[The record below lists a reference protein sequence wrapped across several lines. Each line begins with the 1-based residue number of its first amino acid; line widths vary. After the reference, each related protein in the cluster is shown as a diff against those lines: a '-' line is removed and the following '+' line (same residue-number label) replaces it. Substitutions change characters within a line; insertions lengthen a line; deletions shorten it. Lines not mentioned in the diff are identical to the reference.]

1 MKAVV
6 WHGVGDIRLDNVPE
20 PRVEQPTDAIIRLTS
35 SAICG
40 TDLHLIRGTMAGM
53 QPGTVI
59 GHEGV
64 GVIEE
69 LGSAVRGFSKG
80 ERVVVCSTMSCGY
93 CAYCRAGYYAQCDN
107 ANPNGPQAG
116 TSFFGGPQAT
126 GSIAGLQAE
135 FARIPFAATTLVKV
149 PDSVIDEQA
158 IMVSDVLPTGWFG
171 ARLAQVGQG
180 DTVLVLGAG
189 VVGQCA
195 IAAAKRQGASR
206 VLVVD
211 GIVSRLEMARRQN
224 AEVID
229 FNAEN
234 PVEAVMELTGG
245 IGVDRVIDAVGV
257 DAQRP
262 ENPAEGSLPVSESV
276 FRDEVASAAPD
287 ANPDEGQ
294 WVPGNAPSLAAR
306 WAVKSVAK
314 AGSIG
319 IIGVYPP
326 NFDSFPI
333 GEMMNRNLTV
343 QAGNCNHRRYV
354 PRLLGLVGSGALD
367 PTSFITQETATD
379 NAIDAYHHFDKREQG
394 WIKTILDVS

>member
-6 WHGVGDIRLDNVPE
+6 WHDIGDIRLDEVPD
-20 PRVEQPTDAIIRLTS
+20 PKIEQPTDAVIRLTS

-40 TDLHLIRGTMAGM
+40 TDLHLVRGTMPGM
-53 QPGTVI
+53 EPGTVI

-64 GVIEE
+64 GVIEDV
-69 LGSAVRGFSKG
+69 GTAVRGFAKG
-80 ERVVVCSTMSCGY
+80 ERVVVCSTVSCGF
-93 CAYCRAGYYAQCDN
+93 CVYCRAGYTAQCDN

-116 TSFFGGPQAT
+116 TSFFGGPQPT
-126 GSIAGLQAE
+126 GPVPGLQAE
-135 FARIPFAATTLVKV
+135 YARIPYAASTLVKV

-180 DTVLVLGAG
+180 DTALVMGAG

-195 IAAAKRQGASR
+195 IASAKRQGAAR
-206 VLVVD
+206 VLVID
-211 GIVSRLEMARRQN
+211 GIASRLEMARRQN

-229 FNAEN
+229 FNAED
-234 PVEAVMELTGG
+234 PVEVVMELTGG

-262 ENPAEGSLPVSESV
+262 DGAGDDSLPTSTAT
-276 FRDEVASAAPD
+276 FDKEVQAAAPD
-287 ANPDEGQ
+287 GDPTANQ
-294 WVPGNAPSLAAR
+294 WKPGGAPSLAAR
-306 WAVKSVAK
+306 WAVKCAAK
-314 AGSIG
+314 AGTVG

-326 NFDSFPI
+326 GFDAFPI

-343 QAGNCNHRRYV
+343 QGGNCNHRRYI
-354 PRLLGLVGSGALD
+354 PRLLRLVGSGALD
-367 PTSFITQETATD
+367 PTTFITQETAPG
-379 NAIDAYHHFDKREQG
+379 NVLDAYRHFDKREQG
-394 WIKTILDVS
+394 WIKTILDVA